1 MWALSWSTGILLDE
15 PSSCCSFILNSE
27 EEEPPPVLL
36 KSQPADHN
44 APFSP
49 QGCSWSPF
57 IKQESAPN
65 TSTWGQCQSV
75 SFRLHSP
82 HLPCLSCGVSPRQP
96 QSLQPVATPF
106 STTAIT
112 HLVTVLTKHLVLG
125 HQQWSEPD
133 RRHWGCWLPVTA
145 PLQET
150 CIPLSSPHPL
160 SHFPPY
166 PIKVEDSP

>member
-1 MWALSWSTGILLDE
+1 MWALSWSTGTLLDV
-15 PSSCCSFILNSE
+15 PTSCYSFILNSG

-36 KSQPADHN
+36 KSQPADHS
-44 APFSP
+44 ASFSP

-57 IKQESAPN
+57 IKQEPAPN

-82 HLPCLSCGVSPRQP
+82 HLPYLNCGVSPQKP

-112 HLVTVLTKHLVLG
+112 HLVTVLTKHLTTSSGQSQTEGTEAADSL
-125 HQQWSEPD
+125 SP
-133 RRHWGCWLPVTA
+133 LPSKKHVY
-145 PLQET
+145 LCLLLILCHIFLHIQ
-150 CIPLSSPHPL
+150 
-160 SHFPPY
+160 
-166 PIKVEDSP
+166 